1 MRESHPHILLLDDDP
16 DARALARLVI
26 SHELPQLSIEEI
38 TDAPAFAQACGRRS
52 FDLVILEQKLQ
63 WADGLAILAVLK
75 EDWPEV
81 PVLLFTRFGGTG
93 QEGQEDVG
101 LRAVRLGVDEILGKT
116 PAGFLRLPLTVRAA
130 LERRQ
135 PRTATAAERPEG
147 LLAPARMAV
156 FSATPEGRLLNASP
170 GFLRLL
176 GVERLADAA
185 RLDLAPLIA
194 AATRGPG
201 SSAAE
206 VRLQRADGR
215 PLWVE
220 VIGTL
225 VRDAQGVRVDGLIED
240 VTARKEAEGELARQ
254 SAQLRRPPEDRE
266 SRESPED
273 IRQLSSMISHELQE
287 PVRMM
292 ERYTQLLREDF
303 EGQLGPGGD
312 ELIAV
317 VTGAA
322 RRLRMLIDG
331 LLSFS
336 RFEGRERRLEKVD
349 AEALLAEALAQLASA
364 IEESGAVVTHSPLPE
379 IEADPSL
386 IVQLFQNL
394 IANGIKFHG
403 PETPRVH
410 LSARQEG
417 REWVFA
423 VRDNGIGLDPA
434 EAESIF
440 TLFKRLHPEIPG
452 SGIGL
457 ALCKRIVE
465 RHGGRIWVDSAPGG
479 GAIFYLTLPASGTQ
493 LREPIAKQQ

>member
-1 MRESHPHILLLDDDP
+1 MRESHPHILLLDDDA
-16 DARALARLVI
+16 DDRALARLVI
-26 SHELPQLSIEEI
+26 AHEMPQLVIEEV

-81 PVLLFTRFGGTG
+81 PVILFTRFGNGPG
-93 QEGQEDVG
+93 SEDFG

-130 LERRQ
+130 LDRRQ
-135 PRTATAAERPEG
+135 LRASAAETARPEG

-170 GFLRLL
+170 GFLAIL
-176 GVERLADAA
+176 GVRSLEDAA
-185 RLDLAPLIA
+185 RLDLVPLVA
-194 AATRGPG
+194 AAMRGPG
-201 SSAAE
+201 AGAGMTE

-215 PLWVE
+215 ALWVE
-220 VIGTL
+220 VMGTL
-225 VRDAQGVRVDGLIED
+225 VRDAEGIRVDWLVED

-254 SAQLRRPPEDRE
+254 SAQLRRSTEN
-266 SRESPED
+266 PED
-273 IRQLSSMISHELQE
+273 IRQFATLASHELQE

-303 EGQLGPGGD
+303 EGKLGPSGD

-317 VTGAA
+317 VAGAA
-322 RRLRMLIDG
+322 RRLRTLIDD

-336 RFEGRERRLEKVD
+336 RFEGREPRSERAG
-349 AEALLAEALAQLASA
+349 AETLLAAALAHLEAA

-379 IEADPSL
+379 IEADPVL

-394 IANGIKFHG
+394 IANAVKFRG
-403 PETPRVH
+403 PEAPRVH
-410 LSARQEG
+410 VAARREG
-417 REWVFA
+417 REWVFT
-423 VRDNGIGLDPA
+423 VRDNGIGLDPS
-434 EAESIF
+434 EAEPIF
-440 TLFKRLHPEIPG
+440 TMFKRLHPEIPG

-457 ALCKRIVE
+457 ALCRKIVE
-465 RHGGRIWVDSAPGG
+465 RHGGRIWAEGAPGR
-479 GAIFYLTLPASGTQ
+479 GATFSFTLPAPATPQ
-493 LREPIAKQQ
+493 TPPLRTAIAEPQ

>member
-1 MRESHPHILLLDDDP
+1 MRESHPHILLLDDDA
-16 DARALARLVI
+16 DDRALARLVI
-26 SHELPQLSIEEI
+26 SHELPQLAIEEI
-38 TDAPAFAQACGRRS
+38 ADAPAFAQACGRRS

-81 PVLLFTRFGGTG
+81 PVILFTRFGGG
-93 QEGQEDVG
+93 AGQERQEGQEDIG

-130 LERRQ
+130 LERGQ
-135 PRTATAAERPEG
+135 LRTPAGAARPEG
-147 LLAPARMAV
+147 LLAPSQMAV

-170 GFLRLL
+170 GFLRIL

-185 RLDLAPLIA
+185 RLDLIPLIA
-194 AATRGPG
+194 AATRGAGAAG
-201 SSAAE
+201 SMAE

-215 PLWVE
+215 TLWVE

-225 VRDAQGVRVDGLIED
+225 VRGTQGVRVDGLVED
-240 VTARKEAEGELARQ
+240 VTARKEAEGELARR
-254 SAQLRRPPEDRE
+254 SAQLRRSHEDRE
-266 SRESPED
+266 D
-273 IRQLSSMISHELQE
+273 VQQFASMASHELQE

-303 EGQLGPGGD
+303 EGKLGPSGD

-317 VTGAA
+317 VAGAA
-322 RRLRMLIDG
+322 RRLRTLIDD

-336 RFEGRERRLEKVD
+336 RFEGREQRTERVG
-349 AEALLAEALAQLASA
+349 AETLLAEALSQLEAA
-364 IEESGAVVTHSPLPE
+364 IEESGAAVTHSSLPE

-386 IVQLFQNL
+386 IIQLFQNL
-394 IANGIKFHG
+394 ITNAIKFRG
-403 PETPRVH
+403 PEPPRIHV
-410 LSARQEG
+410 SAREEG
-417 REWVFA
+417 REWAFS
-423 VRDNGIGLDPA
+423 VRDNGIGVDPA

-440 TLFKRLHPEIPG
+440 TMFKRLHPEIPG

-457 ALCKRIVE
+457 ALCRKIVE
-465 RHGGRIWVDSAPGG
+465 RHGGRIWVEAAPGG
-479 GAIFYLTLPASGTQ
+479 GSTFSFTLPASGTPQ
-493 LREPIAKQQ
+493 VPQR